1 MISHLL
7 LYSLKSALALTVLY
21 LPYLLM
27 LQKEKYF
34 RLNRAVLLCI
44 IVFSLVFPFFN
55 IPALSIDEVPAVE
68 TIHNHMLEVGMPIA
82 LAQHDESREEAIRVM
97 SNYSLF
103 DILSVIF
110 FAGMI
115 LMIVVRCVQLGI
127 LSYALRYR
135 NISVNKQNDGIT
147 LCCRKGDFI
156 PFSWMNSIVISE
168 GDLNGEGARE
178 ILLHETGH
186 IKAGHSYD
194 MLLLIFCQAI
204 QWYNPFAWHM
214 ASSLSD
220 VHEYEADD
228 YVLRQGVELRG
239 YMMLLVKKISE
250 YKGYTFVNSLTKST
264 LKKRIHMMQPSKGY
278 NWINKAK
285 VLILL
290 PFCLFTLCAFATTK
304 LIDDPFER
312 FIQSMYEDDVT
323 YKSYKVQSA
332 GKVNVNADD
341 VQKGEIENSSN
352 EKPVISD
359 EDKYE
364 DNGHITIFTIC
375 EEPPMFDG
383 GKEAMDEF
391 IQSNIVY
398 PKTCLE
404 AGIQGSVE
412 MSLIVY
418 KDGTISDFKEMHS
431 PHPDLTQ
438 SAINILNKMPKW
450 IPGRQRGKK
459 VVCRTTITIAYK
471 IDNQ

>member
-1 MISHLL
+1 
-7 LYSLKSALALTVLY
+7 
-21 LPYLLM
+21 M

-127 LSYALRYR
+127 LSFALRYR
-135 NISVNKQNDGIT
+135 NISVTKQADGIT

-168 GDLNGEGARE
+168 EDLNGEGARE

-186 IKAGHSYD
+186 IKARHSYD

-204 QWYNPFAWHM
+204 QWYNPFAWNM

-264 LKKRIHMMQPSKGY
+264 LKKRIHMMQNSAGY
-278 NWINKAK
+278 NWVNKAK

-290 PFCLFTLCAFATTK
+290 PFCFITLCAFATTK

-312 FIQSMYEDDVT
+312 FIQILYEDD
-323 YKSYKVQSA
+323 YIDSYSIQSI
-332 GKVNVNADD
+332 GVVNVYADD
-341 VQKGEIENSSN
+341 VKNNVTENTLIRKPEI
-352 EKPVISD
+352 KD

-364 DNGHITIFTIC
+364 DNGSIAIFTIC
-375 EEPPMFDG
+375 EEPPVFDG
-383 GKEAMDEF
+383 GQEAMEEF
-391 IQSNIVY
+391 IKSNIVY
-398 PKTCLE
+398 PKSCLE
-404 AGIQGSVE
+404 AGIEGTVE
-412 MSLIVY
+412 ISLIVF
-418 KDGTISDFKEMHS
+418 I
-431 PHPDLTQ
+431 
-438 SAINILNKMPKW
+438 
-450 IPGRQRGKK
+450 
-459 VVCRTTITIAYK
+459 
-471 IDNQ
+471 